1 MESIH
6 ICLHHSNQCLYLS
19 ILPCQTKVPFCK
31 VMYDNVP
38 FLTFLYLSVLFCTF
52 LYLLEPFGNFGKN
65 VKSILLSSLTKI
77 LPTHIDP
84 KSVCLIFLAHISL
97 SSCSFKAF
105 VVLLLLLQLILFISK
120 PHTIVYDEEEKEGEM
135 RERAFFSDSLE
146 RLLRAVRERSSQQ

>member
-38 FLTFLYLSVLFCTF
+38 FLTFLYLSVPFCTFLYFFVLFCTF
-52 LYLLEPFGNFGKN
+52 LCLFVPFGTFRQLRKKHKVNFARFAHKN
-65 VKSILLSSLTKI
+65 L

-84 KSVCLIFLAHISL
+84 KSVCIIFLAHISL

-105 VVLLLLLQLILFISK
+105 VVLLLLL
-120 PHTIVYDEEEKEGEM
+120 
-135 RERAFFSDSLE
+135 
-146 RLLRAVRERSSQQ
+146 

>member
-31 VMYDNVP
+31 VVYDNVP
-38 FLTFLYLSVLFCTF
+38 FCTFLYLSV
-52 LYLLEPFGNFGKN
+52 PFGTFRQLRKKRKVNFARFAHKN
-65 VKSILLSSLTKI
+65 L

-84 KSVCLIFLAHISL
+84 KSVCIIFLAHISL

-120 PHTIVYDEEEKEGEM
+120 PHTIVYDEEAKEGEM

>member
-19 ILPCQTKVPFCK
+19 ILPCQTKVTLCK
-31 VMYDNVP
+31 VMYIFVP
-38 FLTFLYLSVLFCTF
+38 SGTFRQLRKKRIV
-52 LYLLEPFGNFGKN
+52 NFARFAHKN
-65 VKSILLSSLTKI
+65 L

-84 KSVCLIFLAHISL
+84 KSVCIIFLAHISL

-105 VVLLLLLQLILFISK
+105 VVLLLLLYLILFISK

-135 RERAFFSDSLE
+135 RERESFLFGFS
-146 RLLRAVRERSSQQ
+146 